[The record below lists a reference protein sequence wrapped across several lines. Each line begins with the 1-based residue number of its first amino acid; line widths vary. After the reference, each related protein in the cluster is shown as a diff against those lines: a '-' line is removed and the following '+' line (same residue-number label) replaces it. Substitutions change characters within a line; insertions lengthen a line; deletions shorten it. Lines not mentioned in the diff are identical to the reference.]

1 MIPNMLYIEKKK
13 IFPYTDF
20 LVGKSFFGF
29 DSKNTKNALFF
40 KNFLGKVLDNTS
52 DYTLKKFER
61 V

>member
-1 MIPNMLYIEKKK
+1 LKKKK

-40 KNFLGKVLDNTS
+40 KIFLGKVLDNTS